1 MCARMRNKYFLMVL
15 EVNYH
20 NFHPLCP
27 GHGSELPYVFH
38 NAELG
43 GFKYT
48 SDERAMADA
57 LVTYWT
63 TFARTGNPNPF
74 VPQPPVPDWPAYR
87 QNYTS
92 TVFAAMKFK
101 TPKSEVCWEDRAI
114 LVVST

>member
-1 MCARMRNKYFLMVL
+1 M
-15 EVNYH
+15 
-20 NFHPLCP
+20 FHT
-27 GHGSELPYVFH
+27 
-38 NAELG
+38 AALG

-48 SDERAMADA
+48 SDELAMADA

-74 VPQPPVPDWPAYR
+74 VPHPPVPDWPAYR

-101 TPKSEVCWEDRAI
+101 TPKSEVCQEDRAI
-114 LVVST
+114 A

>member
-1 MCARMRNKYFLMVL
+1 M
-15 EVNYH
+15 NYH
-20 NFHPLCP
+20 NFHYPFP

-38 NAELG
+38 TAALG

-48 SDERAMADA
+48 SDELAMADA

-74 VPQPPVPDWPAYR
+74 VPHPPVPDWPAYR

-101 TPKSEVCWEDRAI
+101 TPKSEVCQEDRAI
-114 LVVST
+114 AQMIVL

>member
-1 MCARMRNKYFLMVL
+1 MSKCFWKWANTRLVTFLS
-15 EVNYH
+15 
-20 NFHPLCP
+20 FILCYNL

-48 SDERAMADA
+48 SDELAMADA
-57 LVTYWT
+57 MVTYWT
-63 TFARTGNPNPF
+63 TFAHTGNPNPF
-74 VPQPPVPDWPAYR
+74 VPHPPVPDWPPYR

-101 TPKSEVCWEDRAI
+101 TPKSEVSMAGK
-114 LVVST
+114 